1 MFNLRDEIIL
11 CQNMRERAY
20 SPYSNYT
27 VGATL
32 VCKNGKRY
40 VGCNIENDG
49 LQSICAERVAFL
61 KAISEGESE
70 FAYIVVMGGKKGET
84 AEKCTPCGYCRQF
97 MSEFVKDD
105 FKVFNVY
112 DEKIDEYDFNDLFP
126 FSFRL

>member
-32 VCKNGKRY
+32 VCKNGKMY
-40 VGCNIENDG
+40 LGCNIENDG

-70 FAYIVVMGGKKGET
+70 FAYIVVMGGKKGEK

-97 MSEFVKDD
+97 ISEFVGDD

-112 DEKIDEYDFNDLFP
+112 DEKIDEYDFKELLP

>member
-32 VCKNGKRY
+32 VCKNGKMY
-40 VGCNIENDG
+40 LGCNIENDG

-70 FAYIVVMGGKKGET
+70 FAYIVVMGGKKGEK

-97 MSEFVKDD
+97 ISEFVGDY

-112 DEKIDEYDFNDLFP
+112 DEKIDEYDFKELLP

>member
-70 FAYIVVMGGKKGET
+70 FAYIVVMGGKKGEK

-112 DEKIDEYDFNDLFP
+112 DEKIDEYDYNDLFP

>member
-70 FAYIVVMGGKKGET
+70 FAYIVVMGGKKGEK
-84 AEKCTPCGYCRQF
+84 ADKCTPCGYCRQF

>member
-11 CQNMRERAY
+11 CQNMRKRAY

-32 VCKNGKRY
+32 VCKNGKMHL
-40 VGCNIENDG
+40 GCNIENDG

-70 FAYIVVMGGKKGET
+70 FAYIVVMGGKKGEK

-97 MSEFVKDD
+97 ISEFVGDD

-112 DEKIDEYDFNDLFP
+112 DEKIDEYDFKELFP
-126 FSFRL
+126 FSFKL

>member
-32 VCKNGKRY
+32 VCKNGKMY
-40 VGCNIENDG
+40 LGCNIENDG

-70 FAYIVVMGGKKGET
+70 FAYIVVMGGKKGEK

-97 MSEFVKDD
+97 ISEFVGDD

-112 DEKIDEYDFNDLFP
+112 DENIDEYDFKDLFP
-126 FSFRL
+126 FSFKL

>member
-70 FAYIVVMGGKKGET
+70 FAYIVVMGGKKGEK